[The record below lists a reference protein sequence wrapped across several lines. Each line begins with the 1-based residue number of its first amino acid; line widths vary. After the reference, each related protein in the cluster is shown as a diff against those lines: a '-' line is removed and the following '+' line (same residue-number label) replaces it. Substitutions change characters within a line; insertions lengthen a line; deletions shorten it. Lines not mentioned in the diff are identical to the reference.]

1 MTAPIITNQFRLIPR
16 DQEFLNRKLGSRGEV
31 YFDQDNNTLRLYDAN
46 VQGGVSLAKNDLSNV
61 SNENFASKAASAGV
75 GGGGGGGGD
84 TTVTV
89 GSSLPNTPVNGNLWL
104 NTNNGILY
112 VYINDGD
119 TLQWIQ
125 PAAPTQNLS
134 NFVTSDRLGNIDFNN
149 NTITSGDSSA
159 INFDVPVTFVSSA
172 SFNSITSG
180 SIVISDNIISTE
192 DSSLLTINV
201 PTSIQNISISNDTI
215 TTVDS
220 SEIGF
225 TPLVRFSS
233 DVVVEN
239 NLTINGSLNA
249 SIPASQIGLGNVT
262 NESKT
267 TMFTDPTFT
276 GTTTANNLTIN
287 GITTISQSVEKMTT
301 KTGIT
306 SVTEFDFDVGTVW
319 FLYDIGTNFTANFSN
334 VPSSIEST
342 ISFALIINQSA
353 VAYLPNAVQI
363 NGASQ
368 NLKWQDGSEPIP
380 NAESTDIVSFTLIY
394 TGSTWE
400 VIGSLTTYA

>member
-1 MTAPIITNQFRLIPR
+1 MANFPIINNLRVVPR
-16 DQEFLNRKLGSRGEV
+16 DSEFLDRKLGSRGEI
-31 YFDQDNNTLRLYDAN
+31 YFDRDTKTLRVYDGLTT
-46 VQGGVSLAKNDLSNV
+46 GGIQLSKADLSNV
-61 SNENFASKAASAGV
+61 SNSDFLAKATAAGV
-75 GGGGGGGGD
+75 GSGGGGGGS

-89 GSSLPNTPVNGNLWL
+89 GTALPESPENGNLWL
-104 NTNNGILY
+104 NTNNGVLY

-125 PAAPTQNLS
+125 PSVPIPGLENY
-134 NFVTSDRLGNIDFNN
+134 VTNDRLGNIDFNN
-149 NTITSGDSSA
+149 NVITSGDSSA
-159 INFDVPVTFVSSA
+159 ISFDVPIIFNSSA
-172 SFNSITSG
+172 TFDSITSG

-220 SEIGF
+220 SEIVF

-233 DVVVEN
+233 DVVIEN

-267 TMFTDPTFT
+267 TMFTDSTFT

-287 GITTISQSVEKMTT
+287 GITTIGQSVEKMTT

-306 SVTEFDFDVGTVW
+306 SVTEFDFDQGTVW

-334 VPSSIEST
+334 IPSSIEST
-342 ISFALIINQSA
+342 ISIALIINQSA

-368 NLKWQDGSEPIP
+368 NLKWQGGSEPTP
-380 NAESTDIVSFTLIY
+380 NAESTDIFSFTLIY

>member
-1 MTAPIITNQFRLIPR
+1 MANFPIINNLRVVPR
-16 DQEFLNRKLGSRGEV
+16 DSEFLDRKLGSRGEI
-31 YFDQDNNTLRLYDAN
+31 YFDRDTKTLRVYDGLTT
-46 VQGGVSLAKNDLSNV
+46 GGIQLSKADLSNV
-61 SNENFASKAASAGV
+61 SNSDFLAKATAAGV
-75 GGGGGGGGD
+75 GSGGGGGS

-89 GSSLPNTPVNGNLWL
+89 GTTLPVSPENGNLWL
-104 NTNNGILY
+104 NTNNGVLY

-125 PAAPTQNLS
+125 PSVPIPELDNY
-134 NFVTSDRLGNIDFNN
+134 VTNDRLGNIDFNN
-149 NTITSGDSSA
+149 NVITSGDSSA
-159 INFDVPVTFVSSA
+159 ISFDVPVIFNSSA
-172 SFNSITSG
+172 TFDSITSG

-220 SEIGF
+220 SEIVF

-267 TMFTDPTFT
+267 TMFTDSTFT

-287 GITTISQSVEKMTT
+287 GITTIGQSVEKMTT

-306 SVTEFDFDVGTVW
+306 SVTEFDFDQGTVW

-334 VPSSIEST
+334 IPSSIEST
-342 ISFALIINQSA
+342 ISIALIINQSA

-368 NLKWQDGSEPIP
+368 NLKWQGGSEPTP
-380 NAESTDIVSFTLIY
+380 NAESTDIFSFTLIY